1 MINLDSLKQKCLF
14 KGLSDEDL
22 KKVASVL
29 REKFYPKG
37 TIIWEEDSVEQG
49 LQIIEHGKVRVTK
62 RTKEGQRQTLAQL
75 GAGKFFGELSLLDG
89 RNHSAEME
97 AVDDTK
103 VLVISRADMAI
114 FLEEDPHIAFSIV
127 REIAIDI
134 SKLLRQM
141 NERFMGMVNYIWQ

>member
-1 MINLDSLKQKCLF
+1 MINLESLKQICLF

-29 REKFYPKG
+29 KEKFYPKG

-49 LQIIEHGKVRVTK
+49 LQIIEYGQVRITK
-62 RTKEGQRQTLAQL
+62 RTKERQRQML
-75 GAGKFFGELSLLDG
+75 GMLREGKFFGELSLLDG
-89 RNHSAEME
+89 RNHSAELE
-97 AVDDTK
+97 AIDDTK
-103 VLVISRADMAI
+103 VLVLSRADMAR
-114 FLEEDPHIAFSIV
+114 FLVEDPQIAYTIV

-134 SKLLRQM
+134 SKILREM